1 MPRVSPEHTAARR
14 RLILEAARAVF
25 ARKGTR
31 AATIEDI
38 CAEAGISAG
47 GIYTHFPSKAAIRE
61 ALHAEA
67 RAANQRFPEA
77 IRAAADP
84 LAAMREMAGD
94 MFRLLDAPELQAD
107 HRMSLQMHADA
118 VTDPELAASY
128 AEVHVDM
135 VDAIRS
141 ILDEAVTAGR
151 LPESLDTEYVAWT
164 LVALYQGARVQ
175 KLLVPSLDT
184 ARLGQV
190 VRLLLAGV
198 LGDR

>member
-1 MPRVSPEHTAARR
+1 MPRVTPEHTAARR
-14 RLILEAARAVF
+14 RLILDAARAVF

-61 ALHAEA
+61 AIHAEA
-67 RAANQRFPEA
+67 RAANRRFPAA
-77 IRAAADP
+77 IRAAPDP
-84 LAAMREMAGD
+84 LAALQDMAGD
-94 MFRLLDAPELQAD
+94 MFKLLDAPELQAD

-128 AEVHVDM
+128 AEIHVDM
-135 VDAIRS
+135 MHAIRG
-141 ILDEAVTAGR
+141 ILDEAVAGGR
-151 LPESLDTEYVAWT
+151 LPETLDTEYLAWT
-164 LVALYQGARVQ
+164 MVALYQGARVQ

-184 ARLGQV
+184 ARLGQM
-190 VRLLLAGV
+190 VRRLLAGV
-198 LGDR
+198 LKG

>member
-14 RLILEAARAVF
+14 RRILDAARVVF

-38 CAEAGISAG
+38 CAEAGVSAG

-67 RAANQRFPEA
+67 RAANRRFPEA
-77 IRAAADP
+77 IRAAPDP
-84 LAAMREMAGD
+84 LAAMRDMAGA
-94 MFRLLDAPELQAD
+94 MFKLLDAPELQAD

-128 AEVHVDM
+128 AEVHRDM
-135 VDAIRS
+135 VRAFRD
-141 ILDEAVTAGR
+141 ILDEAVAGGR
-151 LPESLDTEYVAWT
+151 LPDMLDTEYLAWT

-184 ARLGQV
+184 ARLGEV
-190 VRLLLAGV
+190 VRSLLAGV
-198 LGDR
+198 LGG